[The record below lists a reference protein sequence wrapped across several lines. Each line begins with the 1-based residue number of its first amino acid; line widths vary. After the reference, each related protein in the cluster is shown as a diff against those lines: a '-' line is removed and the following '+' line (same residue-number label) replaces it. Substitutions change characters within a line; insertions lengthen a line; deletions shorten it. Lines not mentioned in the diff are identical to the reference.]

1 MGVKTVQIATLIA
14 AGMLLGGVAAPP
26 RPTAEAPAIVPA
38 SRPAHSPE
46 TGIVEAADSPS
57 PVRANPSGA
66 VNRGWIRRHE
76 QFVQKAKA
84 GGIDLYMEGDSIT
97 DFWQGRF
104 RANWEK
110 NLGGWKPGDFGISG
124 DRTQNVLYRIDNG
137 EFDGVH
143 PKVVVLLIGTN
154 NLASNATYGENTV
167 DDTARGVK
175 AVVEDIEKKA
185 PDAKILLIG
194 IFPRNDPPPKARPDI
209 NKRIDQVN
217 AQIAKLDDGKRVR
230 YLNFN
235 DKLADKDGKLFPGVM
250 GRDNLHPTDKGYQI
264 WADAMR
270 PILTEWLGA
279 PAATQ
284 PGE

>member
-1 MGVKTVQIATLIA
+1 MGVKTVQIATLRG
-14 AGMLLGGVAAPP
+14 AGRLRGGAAAPP

-167 DDTARGVK
+167 GDTARGVK